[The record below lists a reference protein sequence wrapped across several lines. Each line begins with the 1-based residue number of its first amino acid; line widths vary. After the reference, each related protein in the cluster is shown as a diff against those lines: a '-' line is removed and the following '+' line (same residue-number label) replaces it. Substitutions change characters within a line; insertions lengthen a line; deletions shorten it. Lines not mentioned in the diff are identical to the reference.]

1 MADTPYRI
9 GRGWAG
15 RSRPAAFAIVAIAYS
30 AAILV
35 ALAVVVLL
43 QDSHPL
49 VAFFWADIA
58 ATVVIFAAS
67 MLLANS
73 SLYDPYWSVAPPLII
88 GGMLIW
94 HLSEVD
100 GSSWTLRH
108 LAMLLLVLIWAVRLT
123 GNWATGWTGLGH
135 EDWRYIQMRNDTRGR
150 LPWWVVSFVGVQL
163 VPTLVVF
170 AALLPT
176 WPAIIGER
184 PFGVLDVLAILV
196 MAGAIFLE
204 ATADRQMRAF
214 AADPANRGRT
224 VDVGLWRHSRHP
236 NYLGEISFWW
246 GLWLF
251 GLAAAPAWWW
261 TGIGPLI
268 MVALFLGVSIP
279 LMERRSL
286 ARRTDFAAYKENVPV
301 LVPWPRK

>member
-1 MADTPYRI
+1 MVDTPYRI

-15 RSRPAAFAIVAIAYS
+15 RPRPAAFAIVAIAYV
-30 AAILV
+30 AAILT
-35 ALAVVVLL
+35 ALTVVVLL
-43 QDSHPL
+43 KDSHPL

-58 ATVVIFAAS
+58 ATVVVFAAS

-88 GGMLIW
+88 GGLLIW

-100 GSSWTLRH
+100 GSVTLRH
-108 LAMLLLVLIWAVRLT
+108 LAMLLLVLIWAMRLT

-135 EDWRYIQMRNDTRGR
+135 EDWRYIQMRNDTQGR
-150 LPWWVVSFVGVQL
+150 LPWWVVSFVGIQL

-170 AALLPT
+170 AGLLPA

-224 VDVGLWRHSRHP
+224 VNVGLWRHSRHP

-261 TGIGPLI
+261 TVIGPLI
-268 MVALFLGVSIP
+268 MVGLFLGVSIP

-301 LVPWPRK
+301 LLPWPRK